1 MSYVTEGGETD
12 HRMLCSYVYMVKCQ
26 DGWRDER
33 LRQQKK
39 AIKL

>member
-12 HRMLCSYVYMVKCQ
+12 HRMLYSYAYMEKCQ
-26 DGWRDER
+26 DGLRDER

-39 AIKL
+39 AMKL